1 MADELAESVLCGALR
16 GIRISDGVVEEEKEG
31 EEKEEGEEEEEGESE
46 TSTGCEIGKVLI
58 CSSYCCFSYCRICM
72 KPC

>member
-31 EEKEEGEEEEEGESE
+31 EEEEGESE

>member
-1 MADELAESVLCGALR
+1 MLNMADELAESVLCGALR

-31 EEKEEGEEEEEGESE
+31 EEEEGESE